1 MARMNTRLDRLEDLA
16 EAKIIKA
23 QAQATGG
30 KPDLRLVVTEPGD
43 AEPGYDAER
52 GRLVLDAEGAKA
64 VLDFHREIGSTIPE
78 AIDHEHE

>member
-1 MARMNTRLDRLEDLA
+1 MARLKTRLDRLEDFA
-16 EAKIIKA
+16 EAKIVRA

-43 AEPGYDAER
+43 PEPGYDPER
-52 GRLVLDAEGAKA
+52 GRLVLGGEDAAA

-78 AIDHEHE
+78 ADDCD